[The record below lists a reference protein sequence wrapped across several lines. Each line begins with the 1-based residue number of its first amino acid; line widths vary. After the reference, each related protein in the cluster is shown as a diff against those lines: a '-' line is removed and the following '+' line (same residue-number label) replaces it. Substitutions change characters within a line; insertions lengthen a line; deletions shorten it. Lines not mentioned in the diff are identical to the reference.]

1 MNDDNLAAFGNATA
15 TAALVDA
22 ATGHEYGRVETDG
35 TTCTVYAPDDSN
47 HAYRFALL
55 ANIGALID
63 SAIMA
68 LLTPEKIE
76 ESVQLDLALDE
87 PEQDKQPLTAPSHL
101 RVLH

>member
-1 MNDDNLAAFGNATA
+1 M
-15 TAALVDA
+15 
-22 ATGHEYGRVETDG
+22 ETDG

-55 ANIGALID
+55 VNIGARID
-63 SAIMA
+63 AAIMA

-87 PEQDKQPLTAPSHL
+87 PEQDKQPSHL